1 MAVSRFDPRRSL
13 VASGAS
19 IGTAAWARAYGRDE
33 ARERERLRAA
43 ADPSRRRPF

>member
-19 IGTAAWARAYGRDE
+19 IGTAAWARAYGRE